1 MKFASYMIEGR
12 ASYGLVHED
21 ETVSDCAALIGGRFP
36 SLRAVIAAQ
45 AVPAL
50 VDSARA
56 ARRVKLSEIALLPPI
71 PLPPRLICI
80 GKNYGA
86 HAAEMGGEAPAVP
99 NIFLRN
105 PRSFVAAHMPMV
117 KPKVS
122 DAYDFEGEL
131 AVVIGRSGRHIPRE
145 EALAHVFGYGIF
157 NDGSIRDFQQHSLA
171 AGKNFD
177 ASGAFG
183 PWIAS
188 AESVGD
194 PQSLRVVTKLNDQT
208 VQDGNTGDMI
218 HPVVKLIEFLSSMFA
233 LEAGD
238 VISTGT
244 PDGVGAGR
252 KPPLWMKAG
261 DRIAVTIEK
270 IGTLSNDIVAE

>member
-1 MKFASYMIEGR
+1 MKFASFMVEGR

-36 SLRAVIAAQ
+36 SLRAVIAAG
-45 AVPAL
+45 AADAL
-50 VDSARA
+50 IDADRA
-56 ARRVKLSEIALLPPI
+56 ARSLKLADVALLPPI

-86 HAAEMGGEAPAVP
+86 HAAEMGGEAPSVP

-105 PRSFVAAHMPMV
+105 PRSFVAHGMAMV

-131 AVVIGRSGRHIPRE
+131 AVIIGKPGRHIPRE
-145 EALAHVFGYGIF
+145 DALAHVFGYSIF
-157 NDGSIRDFQQHSLA
+157 DDGSIRDFQQHSLA

-177 ASGAFG
+177 SSGAFG

-188 AESVGD
+188 ADEIGD
-194 PQSLRVVTKLNDQT
+194 PQALRVVTKLNDQI
-208 VQDGNTGDMI
+208 VQDGNTSDMI
-218 HPVVKLIEFLSSMFA
+218 HPVAKLIEFLSSMFA
-233 LEAGD
+233 LEPGD

-261 DRIAVTIEK
+261 DRVEVTIEK
-270 IGTLSNDIVAE
+270 IGTLSNEIVAE

>member
-1 MKFASYMIEGR
+1 MTEGR
-12 ASYGLVHED
+12 ASYGLVHAD
-21 ETVSDCAALIGGRFP
+21 ETVSDCGALIGGRFP

-45 AVPAL
+45 AAPAL
-50 VDSARA
+50 IDADRA
-56 ARRVKLSEIALLPPI
+56 ARKMKLSDVALLPPI

-86 HAAEMGGEAPAVP
+86 HAAEMGGEAPTVP

-105 PRSFVAAHMPMV
+105 PRSFVAARAPMV
-117 KPKVS
+117 KPKLS

-131 AVVIGRSGRHIPRE
+131 AVVVGRPGRHIPRA
-145 EALAHVFGYGIF
+145 EALAYVFGYSIF
-157 NDGSIRDFQQHSLA
+157 NDGSIRDFQAHSLA

-177 ASGAFG
+177 SSGAFG

-188 AESVGD
+188 AASVGD
-194 PQSLRVVTKLNDQT
+194 PQSLRVVTTLNDHI
-208 VQDGNTGDMI
+208 VQDGNTSDMI
-218 HPVVKLIEFLSSMFA
+218 HPVAKLIEFLSGMFA
-233 LEAGD
+233 LEPGD

-252 KPPLWMKAG
+252 KPPLWMKQG
-261 DRIAVTIEK
+261 DRVEVTIEK
-270 IGTLSNDIVAE
+270 IGALSNAIVAE